1 MVKRLLPLIVAL
13 AVAGAPV
20 ALEACDAACAWATP
34 ATAIADAT
42 SVSTV
47 TAAGHPCHG
56 NGAVD
61 DAQSSH
67 ALNACGHR
75 IGDQLPASTAADGR
89 ATGAAVPVAV
99 VAFANIALGTPR
111 VAQTFSPGLAWRS
124 LLPGRFAA
132 AIPLRI

>member
-34 ATAIADAT
+34 AATIADRM
-42 SVSTV
+42 SVSTG
-47 TAAGHPCHG
+47 AEAGHSCHG
-56 NGAVD
+56 NGAAD

-67 ALNACGHR
+67 AQNACGHR
-75 IGDQLPASTAADGR
+75 IGDQLPASTAADAR
-89 ATGAAVPVAV
+89 ATGAAGPVAV
-99 VAFANIALGTPR
+99 VGFANIALSTPR